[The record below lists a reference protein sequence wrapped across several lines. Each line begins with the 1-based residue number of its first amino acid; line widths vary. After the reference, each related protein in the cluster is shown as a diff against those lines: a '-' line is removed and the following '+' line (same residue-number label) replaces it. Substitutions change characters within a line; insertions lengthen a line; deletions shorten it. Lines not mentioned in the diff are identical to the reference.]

1 MADITCLGY
10 AVYGVSDLDAWEDFS
25 VNILGLQVG
34 RREEDML
41 TLRMDQY
48 EQRII
53 LEKSFED
60 DLTVAGWEF
69 DNESELEQ
77 FVQKVNTL
85 TDVQIINGGKEL
97 AKRRRVEKVYIID
110 DPSGYKHEL
119 YCGPSFAPASK
130 RFQSKVLVGSGFVT
144 GRLGI
149 GHLVPIAKNYEESV
163 AFYRDV
169 LGLRVSDI
177 VRVEVKPGLLVDGA
191 FFHTVTGR
199 HHTIATMEAP
209 HPKIIRHAMLEVQDL
224 MDVGLAYERC
234 LKAGCI
240 AKGLGQHPNDE
251 ALTFYIKTPSGFE
264 IEYGWGGI
272 IVDDK
277 TWKVKTHYESSA
289 WGHKPLV
296 QVLE

>member
-110 DPSGYKHEL
+110 DGNVKTGSMND
-119 YCGPSFAPASK
+119 
-130 RFQSKVLVGSGFVT
+130 VVGSENRSWSVLLCLSS
-144 GRLGI
+144 GRERIVSHMLTHGI
-149 GHLVPIAKNYEESV
+149 QY
-163 AFYRDV
+163 
-169 LGLRVSDI
+169 
-177 VRVEVKPGLLVDGA
+177 
-191 FFHTVTGR
+191 
-199 HHTIATMEAP
+199 
-209 HPKIIRHAMLEVQDL
+209 KIIDFAAI
-224 MDVGLAYERC
+224 G
-234 LKAGCI
+234 
-240 AKGLGQHPNDE
+240 
-251 ALTFYIKTPSGFE
+251 
-264 IEYGWGGI
+264 
-272 IVDDK
+272 
-277 TWKVKTHYESSA
+277 
-289 WGHKPLV
+289 
-296 QVLE
+296 